1 MNDMWPWLS
10 KESTYVPGR
19 GNSVSKILEELSMG
33 EGEVGGD
40 CICGVKAKN
49 CVVQVGQRRQRVKAL
64 NSERSL
70 SST

>member
-33 EGEVGGD
+33 EGEVGG
-40 CICGVKAKN
+40 IAF
-49 CVVQVGQRRQRVKAL
+49 VGSRQKTVWCK
-64 NSERSL
+64 
-70 SST
+70 